1 MNRLKL
7 ILVMIIWGSLGVF
20 TRSIPLSALS
30 LAFLRAFIALPVL
43 FLVVKYG
50 KLERPSLR
58 SALPYLFS
66 GVLLG
71 FGWLTLFYGFKLT
84 SVSSA
89 VMIYNMCPVYVLILA
104 PIVLKES
111 ITRTQTVVI
120 LLSFLG
126 LFLVVNQGA
135 TEGMNPVGL
144 VLSAISGM
152 IYATIVLLNRKLTQG
167 KRAGKPSGPPEPAER
182 PCATQG
188 STVDN
193 RMATF
198 LQILSAML
206 VLLPFVLLEGDIKQV
221 MHMDAMAILLTILL
235 GIVHTGLAYTLFF
248 SLYARMKSV
257 EIVSYSFLE
266 PLFGILF
273 SFIFLAE
280 RLSPLQ
286 VTGGL
291 LILGSN
297 YFGEKIEREKGKRER
312 LERERMERERI
323 SSLDAGL

>member
-1 MNRLKL
+1 MNQMKL
-7 ILVMIIWGSLGVF
+7 IFVMFVWGSLGVF
-20 TRSIPLSALS
+20 TRSIPFSALS
-30 LAFLRAFIALPVL
+30 LAFLRALIALPVL
-43 FLVVKYG
+43 FLVVRTR
-50 KLERPSLR
+50 KLERPSLKK
-58 SALPYLFS
+58 ALPYVLS

-89 VMIYNMCPVYVLILA
+89 IMIYNMCPVYVLILA

-111 ITRTQTVVI
+111 ITRAQATVI

-126 LFLVVNQGA
+126 LFLVVRQGA
-135 TEGMNPVGL
+135 LEGTNLMGL

-152 IYATIVLLNRKLTQG
+152 IYAAIVLLNRSLSRGRHAVRSADLPTHHKLNQPTE
-167 KRAGKPSGPPEPAER
+167 ANA
-182 PCATQG
+182 
-188 STVDN
+188 VDN

-206 VLLPFVLLEGDIKQV
+206 VLLPFVLLEGELTHIAFVEVK
-221 MHMDAMAILLTILL
+221 AILLTILL
-235 GIVHTGLAYTLFF
+235 GLVHTSLAYTLFF

-273 SFIFLAE
+273 SVVFLAE
-280 RLSPLQ
+280 RLVPLQ
-286 VTGGL
+286 IAGGM

-297 YFGEKIEREKGKRER
+297 YLGER
-312 LERERMERERI
+312 LEKQRREKQK
-323 SSLDAGL
+323 LDGSCGQI